1 MNVYL
6 FFANGSVRLNKWPDI
21 SNENT
26 GISVVSIIQK
36 CPKKPESET
45 WKISETGTFI
55 FLSAADA
62 WMKELMCRMLLLG
75 LCLAEPQLQD
85 SGSSDWDVF
94 FAGRR
99 EKHLPVCIIFYI
111 QESAEDTAFL
121 PGLNARGNASL
132 RFRSAEQSFEND
144 LYLYAASE
152 VLDQAK
158 TAGLTVQQL
167 RELRCCLHEGLA
179 RTDYLL
185 HPDIQ
190 QTFLNSAKSVHERNY
205 WQAMIRMGRKFC

>member
-1 MNVYL
+1 MARYIQRKHGHICGIYHSEMSKEARKRNMEDFRNRNVHILVSCRCLDEGIDVPDASVGIVLSGAAVTRQRVQRLGRILRRAEGKASASLYYL
-6 FFANGSVRLNKWPDI
+6 
-21 SNENT
+21 
-26 GISVVSIIQK
+26 
-36 CPKKPESET
+36 
-45 WKISETGTFI
+45 
-55 FLSAADA
+55 
-62 WMKELMCRMLLLG
+62 
-75 LCLAEPQLQD
+75 
-85 SGSSDWDVF
+85 
-94 FAGRR
+94 
-99 EKHLPVCIIFYI
+99 YI